1 MRGINNDQSPD
12 ASLKEHFEKR
22 TGWGFQRQGTEQP
35 RLRCC
40 EVNGPQSAGERVDV
54 EELRQVER
62 SGVMDAL
69 EGENKTL

>member
-1 MRGINNDQSPD
+1 M
-12 ASLKEHFEKR
+12 
-22 TGWGFQRQGTEQP
+22 GTEQP

-62 SGVMDAL
+62 SGVMDVL